1 MLKMHCL
8 KFMNKND
15 IEKEIQKLNT
25 DETVELLP
33 KSLEWGSDSY
43 TSF

>member
-8 KFMNKND
+8 KIYEKKD

-25 DETVELLP
+25 EETVELLQNL
-33 KSLEWGSDSY
+33 SEWGSDCY